1 MDEWMDGWGGG
12 GRQAMYLWKDL
23 IPLQA
28 PRRLKAS
35 PPNLLSLEAL
45 PLLVGCS
52 SVDTELEL
60 RSPLR
65 TGARNIPPV
74 GVEREQCYLICMAH
88 LPRARPCS
96 SKSRFLSL
104 ALSLFIFQPSRV
116 IPILQTKTQ
125 RLVKVMGWQ
134 VAGPGLEPL
143 AATLQELLLN
153 VARARPGLWDQQ
165 VQHAPPH

>member
-1 MDEWMDGWGGG
+1 M
-12 GRQAMYLWKDL
+12 Q
-23 IPLQA
+23 
-28 PRRLKAS
+28 
-35 PPNLLSLEAL
+35 LSGHGAGVEVT
-45 PLLVGCS
+45 PEDWS
-52 SVDTELEL
+52 SEH
-60 RSPLR
+60 
-65 TGARNIPPV
+65 PPV

-165 VQHAPPH
+165 VQHAPPPLKYY